1 MMPRRQHPLNGWLHP
16 LLAGLML
23 LLTVAA
29 QADETAPTSHADA
42 EASKWDRWA
51 AVLREDG
58 PTLRPLLPRQT
69 LFSVSSHAT
78 PETSLLLIETLA
90 DRNVLEQVGIER
102 ETVVQLLAGLKLV
115 APIIEDQIHPEIQ
128 IVIARQT
135 FDDPAVPQPE
145 IKLPAVALVFRPRD
159 VHQVRRTLLSAYWA
173 AMIEAHETALKQ
185 GRPGLRMESARR
197 GEGFYAASTF
207 RDPPDDRP
215 DLQGLAE
222 YNFSSAIGIAGER
235 MILASS
241 RELVI
246 ELVDLANAEPQGK
259 ILVDEKVRID
269 VAPIMGLRWAVDN
282 QMAVLSQTGLSTD
295 VVSWIEKP
303 DAWTRSLLKRL
314 PSPRLTLRYRPL
326 SRYWRDSSL

>member
-1 MMPRRQHPLNGWLHP
+1 MMPRRQHPLIGWLCP
-16 LLAGLML
+16 VLGGML
-23 LLTVAA
+23 LCLTVAA
-29 QADETAPTSHADA
+29 RADEAPDATEAEA

-69 LFSVSSHAT
+69 LFSLSSHAT
-78 PETSLLLIETLA
+78 PEASLLLIETLA

-128 IVIARQT
+128 IVVARQT

-173 AMIEAHETALKQ
+173 AMLEAHETARKQ

-197 GEGFYAASTF
+197 SEGFYAAATF
-207 RDPPDDRP
+207 RDPPEDRP

-241 RELVI
+241 RELVM
-246 ELVDLANAEPQGK
+246 ELVDLAVAEPEGT
-259 ILVDEKVRID
+259 ILVDEKLRID
-269 VAPIMGLRWAVDN
+269 VAPIVGLRWAVDN
-282 QMAVLSQTGLSTD
+282 QLAVLSHTGLSAD
-295 VVSWIEKP
+295 VVSWIERP
-303 DAWTRSLLKRL
+303 DAWTRNLLKRL